1 MISKY
6 TLKVI
11 NNFGR
16 LVKPKLSKNE
26 SIFQLMKDKSY
37 DLKTI
42 QRANLRNL
50 TFNKLRK
57 P

>member
-6 TLKVI
+6 TVKVI

-50 TFNKLRK
+50 TFDKLRK